1 MMINIPIAEIK
12 STFEQLGA
20 KQVAVHQEADKTM
33 FVVMFTIR
41 EEETGVIM
49 IVSEL
54 GTQLFCKLFSTFEQ
68 AFNKPETPFYEVI
81 DRLNAKLVIGF
92 LQIQE
97 QEDDYRLVYH
107 SNYVADP
114 DALLANR
121 SFRNFISFSVD
132 MIGIVANE
140 MA

>member
-1 MMINIPIAEIK
+1 
-12 STFEQLGA
+12 
-20 KQVAVHQEADKTM
+20 
-33 FVVMFTIR
+33 
-41 EEETGVIM
+41 VI
-49 IVSEL
+49 E
-54 GTQLFCKLFSTFEQ
+54 
-68 AFNKPETPFYEVI
+68 
-81 DRLNAKLVIGF
+81 RLNAKLVIGF
-92 LQIQE
+92 LQTQE
-97 QEDDYRLVYH
+97 QEGDYRLVYH